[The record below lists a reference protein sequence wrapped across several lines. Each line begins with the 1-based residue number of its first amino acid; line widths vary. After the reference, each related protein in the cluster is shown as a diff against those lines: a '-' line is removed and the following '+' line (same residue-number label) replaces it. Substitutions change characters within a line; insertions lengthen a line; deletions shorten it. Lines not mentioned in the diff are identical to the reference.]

1 MEFDE
6 ILRKCGNS
14 NRYQYLLLGLYSF
27 LMFISAMH
35 YFSQNVISFVPEH
48 WCYHEQ
54 LENLSFS
61 QIAEI
66 YNKLEKPSCTKLA
79 TVDLSG
85 GNSTVSADLCEHWIY
100 NYDFGFRSMNTEVRM
115 QHIINNYIIKTY
127 LILTLWILRS
137 LTGSVMMLIKHP
149 LDSHYFLEVLF
160 SVRWSLVCWEIKSEE
175 SRLWF

>member
-127 LILTLWILRS
+127 LILTL
-137 LTGSVMMLIKHP
+137 
-149 LDSHYFLEVLF
+149 
-160 SVRWSLVCWEIKSEE
+160 
-175 SRLWF
+175 